1 MLYIRDK
8 LHIQYEIVKEFM
20 IMDLLSDT
28 LLLEAYE
35 KAVALQLNEDFI
47 SLIKEELVKR
57 ALD

>member
-1 MLYIRDK
+1 
-8 LHIQYEIVKEFM
+8 
-20 IMDLLSDT
+20 MDLLSDT

>member
-35 KAVALQLNEDFI
+35 KAVELQLNEDFI

>member
-1 MLYIRDK
+1 MLYIHDK

-20 IMDLLSDT
+20 IMDFLSDT
-28 LLLEAYE
+28 LLLEAYK
-35 KAVALQLNEDFI
+35 KAVELQLNEDFI